1 MNTIYEN
8 ISKLCELHGITGA
21 KMCKDIGIGKS
32 LMTSLKSGRTK
43 SINAKTAVKIAEYF
57 DVPVGAITG
66 GEGYT
71 RISSRNG
78 VVKVDAYYPP
88 KAKVAA
94 MSAQYDAIRLDQ
106 TKKAAPVSESGMDT
120 TSNWL
125 NEADIQN
132 ILSQMTPNELAE
144 LMGKVALELKGRGL
158 E

>member
-8 ISKLCELHGITGA
+8 ISRLCEQYGITGA
-21 KMCKDIGIGKS
+21 KMCNDIGIGKS

-78 VVKVDAYYPP
+78 VVKVDAYHPP

-106 TKKAAPVSESGMDT
+106 TEKAAPVSESGLDAEDIEILKLF
-120 TSNWL
+120 SNAPDWKRK
-125 NEADIQN
+125 AA
-132 ILSQMTPNELAE
+132 LALLRAAE
-144 LMGKVALELKGRGL
+144 DGE
-158 E
+158 